1 MKNSSDI
8 SKMKDLCDSHPEEAE
23 KPKKFNKRPRGAFSC
38 IKDDLRGKTG
48 KIKET

>member
-23 KPKKFNKRPRGAFSC
+23 KPKNSISALAVLFRV
-38 IKDDLRGKTG
+38 
-48 KIKET
+48 